1 MLTEPSPQ
9 QLRHEEEWRS
19 IKYDYSF
26 FEGVSRY
33 EFLKGLILSTSSEII
48 LDVGCGSGYLAY
60 LLKRERPSLEI
71 HGCDIAEAAL
81 VQSREVLDVAYHLD
95 LDRANLPEPNY
106 KFDLVVCSE
115 VLEHLYDVDHC
126 IREIARVLKPGGF
139 FIVTVPNLGLWRFR
153 LEVLRGRI
161 PSIIADERHVQT
173 FNVSRLESLLG
184 DYEFR
189 ITSVM
194 GMRNRWPWL
203 LRYSVELFS
212 ETIIIQATH

>member
-1 MLTEPSPQ
+1 MLTEPSTQ
-9 QLRHEEEWRS
+9 QLRHEEDWRS
-19 IKYDYSF
+19 KKYDYSV
-26 FEGVSRY
+26 FEGVRRY
-33 EFLKGLILSTSSEII
+33 EFLKGLILSTNSEII
-48 LDVGCGSGYLAY
+48 LDVGCGSGYLAH

-81 VQSREVLDVAYHLD
+81 VQSREVLDVAYYLD
-95 LDRANLPEPNY
+95 LDRANLPEPND
-106 KFDLVVCSE
+106 KFDLVVCTE
-115 VLEHLYDVDHC
+115 VLEHIYDVSRC
-126 IREIARVLKPGGF
+126 VREIARVLKPGGF
-139 FIVTVPNLGLWRFR
+139 FIVTVPNLSFWRFR

-161 PSIIADERHVQT
+161 PSLIANELHIHA
-173 FNVSRLESLLG
+173 FNVSRLESLLR

-203 LRYSVELFS
+203 LRFSVELFT